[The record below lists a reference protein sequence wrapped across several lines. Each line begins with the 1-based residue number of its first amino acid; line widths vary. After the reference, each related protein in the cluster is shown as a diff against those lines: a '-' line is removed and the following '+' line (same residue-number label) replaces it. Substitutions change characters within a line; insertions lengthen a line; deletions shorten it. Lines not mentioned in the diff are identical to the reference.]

1 MTWTVETLN
10 DTVDEELAAL
20 PDDSEEDAEDAEQ

>member
-20 PDDSEEDAEDAEQ
+20 PDDSEEDAEQ